1 MTTEPSAEPEVL
13 IERRGASGFFLLN
26 RPKAL
31 NALTHGM
38 VRAIHPQLEAWRN
51 DSTVTRIVITGAGDK
66 AFCAGGDIRA
76 LYDLGKAG
84 RTAESR
90 VFWREEYILNHLLK
104 TYPKPIVALIGGIV
118 MGGGVGMSLHGSHRV
133 ATEKLMFA
141 MPEVGIGFFPDVG
154 ASWFLPRLPGRT
166 GAYLGLTGARIGL
179 GDALALGLVTHAVS
193 QADLPAV
200 AEALAEGHDV
210 GATLARFAAPPP
222 AATLPA
228 RVAEIEEALAAPTL
242 GAVAASLERQAA
254 AGSAFAAETLATLRT
269 KSPTSMA
276 VALEQVRRGGT
287 MSFAEV
293 MQMEYRIVS
302 RIGEG
307 HDFYEGVRAV
317 IVDKDQKPAWRPA
330 RIEDIDPVAIERH
343 FAPVPDDLHL
353 D

>member
-1 MTTEPSAEPEVL
+1 MTTEPHAEPEVL
-13 IERRGASGFFLLN
+13 IERRGASGFILLN

-38 VRAIHPQLEAWRN
+38 VKAIMPQMEAWR
-51 DSTVTRIVITGAGDK
+51 DDPAVTRVVITGAGEK

-84 RTAESR
+84 RTVESR
-90 VFWREEYILNHLLK
+90 AFWREEYILNHLLK
-104 TYPKPIVALIGGIV
+104 TYPKPIVALINGIV
-118 MGGGVGMSLHGSHRV
+118 MGGGVGMSIHGSHRV

-154 ASWFLPRLPGRT
+154 ASWFLPRLPGKA
-166 GAYLGLTGARIGL
+166 GAFLALTGARVGL
-179 GDALALGLVTHAVS
+179 GDALALGLATHGVE
-193 QADLPAV
+193 QAQLPAI
-200 AEALAEGHDV
+200 AGALAEGEDV
-210 GATLARFAAPPP
+210 DATLARFAAPPP
-222 AATLPA
+222 SSTLLGRLA
-228 RVAEIEEALAAPTL
+228 GIEAALAAPTL
-242 GAVAASLERQAA
+242 GGVVQGLERAA
-254 AGSAFAAETLATLRT
+254 DGGSAFAAETLATMRG

-276 VALEQVRRGGT
+276 VALEQVGRGGA
-287 MSFAEV
+287 MSFAAV

-302 RIGEG
+302 HIGEG

-330 RIEDIDPVAIERH
+330 RIEDLDPAAIAQH